1 MAIGNLLLPAKIHSF
16 FFHHHWKEVER
27 RTKENL
33 TLDDIMLSQM
43 IDEKKRWKEI
53 LKRIIDVILLLCKQN
68 LAFRGHREHF
78 GCLGRHESQED
89 ENMGNFLEI
98 MKLLAKYDSVLEKHL
113 QNVSENPGS
122 VHYMSKTVQ
131 NELIH
136 LMAEEVKDVIKGEIQ
151 CSKYFGM
158 LFDTTPDLGREKR
171 CLRSCGMCTLTTK

>member
-1 MAIGNLLLPAKIHSF
+1 
-16 FFHHHWKEVER
+16 
-27 RTKENL
+27 
-33 TLDDIMLSQM
+33 
-43 IDEKKRWKEI
+43 
-53 LKRIIDVILLLCKQN
+53 
-68 LAFRGHREHF
+68 
-78 GCLGRHESQED
+78 
-89 ENMGNFLEI
+89 

-158 LFDTTPDLGREKR
+158 LFDTTPDLAKREEMSQVIRYVHIDYEMKTVCVKETFLGFIEIYEKDAGAVSSAILKKTR
-171 CLRSCGMCTLTTK
+171 I